1 MRRLWFA
8 TAGALCQHLGGC
20 KHMKQYSRP
29 FTPTKDTPT
38 GRAETS
44 PKPRSGVDVPY
55 TFRPV
60 LLKPSQASTNLNK
73 TRVRP
78 RSAPNLH
85 FPRPP
90 IFDEAEDSEMPKPKP
105 VDLVDP
111 DELLDAMKPTAFQPG
126 NQAAAKPRW
135 NEKKL
140 QKFAD
145 ELRTFR
151 DLIGFNYSEM
161 GRALSVSGQYI
172 KLIERA
178 ERQPSDKFVRLF
190 RTLKATSP
198 ATQKGERMSTEA
210 LEHLGEIWDHVLAH
224 KFKCPECAKEVRQG
238 TRHKGLEYWWGMP
251 NQKYCRD
258 HQRTRHKPKG
268 KA

>member
-1 MRRLWFA
+1 MQEFSRKKIAAQSKTKTAAARLAIPAGSPQSARNGQSGLTMRHAF
-8 TAGALCQHLGGC
+8 
-20 KHMKQYSRP
+20 S
-29 FTPTKDTPT
+29 
-38 GRAETS
+38 
-44 PKPRSGVDVPY
+44 
-55 TFRPV
+55 PV
-60 LLKPSQASTNLNK
+60 LFNKPQASTNLNK
-73 TRVRP
+73 TRETTARGEFVP
-78 RSAPNLH
+78 FSPS
-85 FPRPP
+85 P
-90 IFDEAEDSEMPKPKP
+90 IFDASEGDPMTDKKP
-105 VDLVDP
+105 VDLVDMA
-111 DELLDAMKPTAFQPG
+111 ELLDAMKPTAFQPG

-135 NEKKL
+135 SETRRA
-140 QKFAD
+140 KFGA

-190 RTLKATSP
+190 RTLKAHP
-198 ATQKGERMSTEA
+198 ANLKGERLSTEA

-224 KFKCPECAKEVRQG
+224 RFKCPECAKEVRQG

-258 HQRTRHKPKG
+258 HQRKHPKPKG

>member
-1 MRRLWFA
+1 
-8 TAGALCQHLGGC
+8 
-20 KHMKQYSRP
+20 MKEYNRP
-29 FTPTKDTPT
+29 LPPTKPTPT
-38 GRAETS
+38 GRAERGENSRTGAS
-44 PKPRSGVDVPY
+44 MRY

-60 LLKPSQASTNLNK
+60 LLKPSRASTNLNK
-73 TRVRP
+73 TREATPETTFATIPTPPYFDDPEANQMP
-78 RSAPNLH
+78 RQ
-85 FPRPP
+85 
-90 IFDEAEDSEMPKPKP
+90 KP
-105 VDLVDP
+105 VDLVDL
-111 DELLDAMKPTAFQPG
+111 DELQEAMKPTAFQPG

-135 NEKKL
+135 PEKRL

-161 GRALSVSGQYI
+161 GRALGVSGQYV

-198 ATQKGERMSTEA
+198 ANQKGERLSSEA

-224 KFKCPECAKEVRQG
+224 KFKCPGCAKEVRQG

-251 NQKYCRD
+251 NQKYCEQHSKR
-258 HQRTRHKPKG
+258 KPKPRT
-268 KA
+268 

>member
-1 MRRLWFA
+1 MR
-8 TAGALCQHLGGC
+8 
-20 KHMKQYSRP
+20 QYSRP
-29 FTPTKDTPT
+29 FRPTKDTPT

-44 PKPRSGVDVPY
+44 PKPRSSVSMPY

-73 TRVRP
+73 TRVDP
-78 RSAPNLH
+78 RSAPNSH
-85 FPRPP
+85 FSRPP

-105 VDLVDP
+105 VDLVDL
-111 DELLDAMKPTAFQPG
+111 DELQAALKPTAFQPG

-135 NEKKL
+135 NETRL

-145 ELRTFR
+145 ELRAFR

-161 GRALSVSGQYI
+161 GRALGVSGQYI

-190 RTLKATSP
+190 RTLKAHP
-198 ATQKGERMSTEA
+198 AQLKGERTSAEA
-210 LEHLGEIWDHVLAH
+210 LEHIGEIWDHVLAH

-251 NQKYCRD
+251 NQKYCPD
-258 HQRTRHKPKG
+258 HQRKHSKPKG
-268 KA
+268 KT

>member
-1 MRRLWFA
+1 MRE
-8 TAGALCQHLGGC
+8 
-20 KHMKQYSRP
+20 YNRP
-29 FTPTKDTPT
+29 LPPPKTTPT
-38 GRAETS
+38 GRAERGENS
-44 PKPRSGVDVPY
+44 RSGVDVPY
-55 TFRPV
+55 TFRTV
-60 LLKPSQASTNLNK
+60 LLKPSHASTNLNK

-78 RSAPNLH
+78 RSAPNSH
-85 FPRPP
+85 FPQPP
-90 IFDEAEDSEMPKPKP
+90 IFEEAEDSEMPKPKP
-105 VDLVDP
+105 VDLVDL
-111 DELLDAMKPTAFQPG
+111 DELQEAMKPTAFQPG
-126 NQAAAKPRW
+126 NTAAAKPRW
-135 NEKKL
+135 PEKRL

-161 GRALSVSGQYI
+161 GRALGVSGQYV

-198 ATQKGERMSTEA
+198 ANQKGERLSSEA

-224 KFKCPECAKEVRQG
+224 KFKCPGCAKEVRQG

-251 NQKYCRD
+251 NQKYCEQHSKR
-258 HQRTRHKPKG
+258 KPKPRT
-268 KA
+268 